1 MTTYAM
7 CTLGCK
13 VNTFEAQ
20 AVSSALKAKGFIEV
34 DFKEKADVYCI
45 FTCAVT
51 NTAESKSRKM
61 IHQALRRNPDA
72 LMCVVGCLVQIH
84 PDDMSD
90 ADRIDLLVGS
100 SGKEL
105 IADRVVELLE
115 NRRQIHELTDVR
127 KHAEFEG
134 LFTEQFAHQTRA
146 YLKIQDGCNQFCS
159 YCVIPYARGKERSLE
174 PLKAIE
180 QAQKLS
186 ENHREIVFAGIHT
199 GRYGRE
205 YDKPLHSLMKD
216 MLEACPKLERLRI
229 SSIEIS
235 EITDEF
241 LDLMASD
248 SRVARHLHIPVQS
261 GCDTVLKRM
270 NRPYTTKEFLDR
282 VAQIRERIPNVSIS
296 TDLIVGFQSET
307 DAEFEETMK
316 FLQDAKFSFVH
327 CFPFSMKNGTAAQR
341 IGKAVSESVKKMRA
355 HQVALYSEA
364 SKKSYELSWLSKEV
378 DVLIEKVENGIGYGH
393 TSEYVPVSVLSNV
406 EKNTVVRVLCTHYES
421 DMLYGKKVEV

>member
-20 AVSSALKAKGFIEV
+20 AVSSALKSNGLLEV

-61 IHQALRRNPDA
+61 IHQALRRNPEA
-72 LMCVVGCLVQIH
+72 LMVVVGCLVQIH
-84 PDDMSD
+84 PNDMSD

-127 KHAEFEG
+127 QHAEFEG
-134 LFTEQFAHQTRA
+134 LFTEQFSHQTRA

-159 YCVIPYARGKERSLE
+159 YCVIPYARGKERSLH
-174 PLKAIE
+174 PQQAVL

-186 ENHREIVFAGIHT
+186 ENHREIVLAGIHT

-205 YDKPLHSLMKD
+205 HDKPLHALMKD
-216 MLEACPKLERLRI
+216 LLDHCPKLERLRI

-241 LDLMASD
+241 LDLMAND

-261 GCDTVLKRM
+261 GCDSVLKRM

-282 VAQIRERIPNVSIS
+282 VAEIRTRIPDLSIS

-307 DAEFEETMK
+307 DEEFEQTMQ

-341 IGKAVSESVKKMRA
+341 IGKTVNEPVKKMRA
-355 HQVALYSEA
+355 QKVAQWSEA
-364 SKKSYELSWLSKEV
+364 SKKSYELSWLGKEV
-378 DVLIEKVENGIGYGH
+378 DVLIEKCDDSQGFGH
-393 TSEYVPVSVLSNV
+393 TSEYVPVNVIGKV
-406 EKNTVVRVLCTHYES
+406 EKNTVVRVVCTHYEMG
-421 DMLYGKKVEV
+421 MLSGKKV

>member
-1 MTTYAM
+1 MATFAM

-20 AVSSALKAKGFIEV
+20 AVSSALKSKGLAEV

-61 IHQALRRNPDA
+61 IHQALRRNPEA

-84 PDDMSD
+84 PHDMKD
-90 ADRIDLLVGS
+90 AQRIDLLVGS

-105 IADRVVELLE
+105 IPERIMELLE
-115 NRRQIHELTDVR
+115 NRRHIHELTDVR
-127 KHAEFEG
+127 THAEFEG
-134 LFTEQFAHQTRA
+134 LFTEQFSHQTRA

-174 PLKAIE
+174 PAKAIE

-186 ENHREIVFAGIHT
+186 EHHREIVLAGIHT

-205 YDKPLHSLMKD
+205 FHKPLHDLMHEL
-216 MLEACPKLERLRI
+216 LENCPKLERLRI

-241 LDLMASD
+241 LDLMEKD
-248 SRVARHLHIPVQS
+248 KRIARHLHIPVQS
-261 GCDTVLKRM
+261 GSNGVLKRM
-270 NRPYTTKEFLDR
+270 NRPYTCEEYLR
-282 VAQIRERIPNVSIS
+282 RIEEIRARIPDISIS
-296 TDLIVGFQSET
+296 TDLIVGFQSES
-307 DAEFEETMK
+307 DEEFAQTME
-316 FLQDAKFSFVH
+316 FLHKANFSFVH
-327 CFPFSMKNGTAAQR
+327 CFPFSMKNGTAAQH
-341 IGKAVSESVKKMRA
+341 IGKAVSETVKKQRA
-355 HQVALYSEA
+355 QMVAEWSMA
-364 SKKSYELSWLSKEV
+364 SKKSFELSFLGKEV
-378 DVLIEKVENGIGYGH
+378 DVLIEKCDETGGIGH
-393 TSEYVPVSVLSNV
+393 SSEYVEIKVHGNV
-406 EKNTVVRVLCTHYES
+406 QKNTIVRVVCTHVEQGV
-421 DMLYGKKVEV
+421 MNGKRV

>member
-1 MTTYAM
+1 MPTYAV

-20 AVSSALKAKGFIEV
+20 AVSSALKAKGLIEV

-84 PDDMSD
+84 PEDMQD

-105 IADRVVELLE
+105 IADRIMELLE
-115 NRRQIHELTDVR
+115 NRRQIHELSDVR
-127 KHAEFEG
+127 KEAVFEG
-134 LFTEQFAHQTRA
+134 LFTDQFAHQTRA

-159 YCVIPYARGKERSLE
+159 YCVIPYARGKERSLAPE
-174 PLKAIE
+174 VAVE
-180 QAQKLS
+180 QARILS
-186 ENHREIVFAGIHT
+186 ENHREIVLAGIHT
-199 GRYGRE
+199 GRYGKE
-205 YDKPLHSLMKD
+205 HGVALHSLMKQ
-216 MLEACPKLERLRI
+216 MLESCSKLERLRI

-248 SRVARHLHIPVQS
+248 KRIARHLHIPVQS
-261 GCDTVLKRM
+261 GSDAVLKRM
-270 NRPYTTKEFLDR
+270 NRPYSCADYLKRIEE
-282 VAQIRERIPNVSIS
+282 IRARIPDVSIS
-296 TDLIVGFQSET
+296 TDLIVGFQSESEE
-307 DAEFEETMK
+307 EFEETMA
-316 FLQDAKFSFVH
+316 FLKQARFSFVH

-341 IGKAVSESVKKMRA
+341 IGTAVKEPVKKQRA
-355 HQVALYSEA
+355 QQVAEWSEA
-364 SKKSYELSWLSKEV
+364 AKKSYELSFLGKEV
-378 DVLIEKVENGIGYGH
+378 DVLIEKCDENGGFGH
-393 TSEYVPVSVLSNV
+393 SSEYIPVAVHGAV
-406 EKNTVVRVLCTHYES
+406 EKNTVVRVLCTHYEQG
-421 DMLYGKKVEV
+421 MLNGKKA

>member
-1 MTTYAM
+1 MPTYAI

-20 AVSSALKAKGFIEV
+20 AVSSALKFKGLVEV

-61 IHQALRRNPDA
+61 ISQALRRNPDA

-84 PDDMSD
+84 PEDMKD

-105 IADRVVELLE
+105 IADRVMDLLE
-115 NRRQIHELTDVR
+115 DRRQIHEIKDVR
-127 KHAEFEG
+127 KEAEFEG
-134 LFTEQFAHQTRA
+134 LFTDQFEHQTRA
-146 YLKIQDGCNQFCS
+146 YLKVQDGCNQFCS
-159 YCVIPYARGKERSLE
+159 YCVIPYARGKERSLKPSE
-174 PLKAIE
+174 AILQAKA
-180 QAQKLS
+180 LS
-186 ENHREIVFAGIHT
+186 EHHREIVLAGIHT

-205 YDKPLHSLMKD
+205 YDKPLHDLMKE

-241 LDLMASD
+241 LDLMASNP
-248 SRVARHLHIPVQS
+248 RVAHHLHIPVQS

-270 NRPYTTKEFLDR
+270 NRPYTTEEFLKR
-282 VAQIRERIPNVSIS
+282 VAEIRQRIPGISIS

-307 DAEFEETMK
+307 DEEFDETMDLLK
-316 FLQDAKFSFVH
+316 KANFSFVH
-327 CFPFSMKNGTAAQR
+327 CFPFSMKNGTAAQH
-341 IGKAVSESVKKMRA
+341 IGKTVNEQIKKLRA
-355 HQVALYSEA
+355 QKVAAWSDL
-364 SKKSYELSWLSKEV
+364 SKKSYELSFIGKEV
-378 DVLIEKVENGIGYGH
+378 DVLIEKTTELEGFGH
-393 TSEYVPVSVLSNV
+393 SSEYVPVRVLGNV
-406 EKNTVVRVLCTHYES
+406 EKNTVVRVVCTHYEQG
-421 DMLYGKKVEV
+421 MLSGKRV

>member
-1 MTTYAM
+1 MPTYAI

-20 AVSSALKAKGFIEV
+20 AVSSALKSKGLVEV

-61 IHQALRRNPDA
+61 ISQALRRNPDA

-84 PDDMSD
+84 PEDMKD

-105 IADRVVELLE
+105 IADRVMDLLE
-115 NRRQIHELTDVR
+115 DRRQIHEIKDVR
-127 KHAEFEG
+127 KEAEFEG
-134 LFTEQFAHQTRA
+134 LFTDQFEHQTRA
-146 YLKIQDGCNQFCS
+146 YLKVQDGCNQFCS
-159 YCVIPYARGKERSLE
+159 YCVIPYARGKERSLKPSE
-174 PLKAIE
+174 AILQAKA
-180 QAQKLS
+180 LS
-186 ENHREIVFAGIHT
+186 EHHREIVLAGIHT

-205 YDKPLHSLMKD
+205 YDKPLHDLMKE

-241 LDLMASD
+241 LDLMASNP
-248 SRVARHLHIPVQS
+248 RVAHHLHIPVQS

-270 NRPYTTKEFLDR
+270 NRPYTTEEFLKR
-282 VAQIRERIPNVSIS
+282 VAEIRQRIPGISIS

-307 DAEFEETMK
+307 DEEFDETMDLLK
-316 FLQDAKFSFVH
+316 KANFSFVH
-327 CFPFSMKNGTAAQR
+327 CFPFSMKNGTAAQH
-341 IGKAVSESVKKMRA
+341 IGKTVNEQIKKQRA
-355 HQVALYSEA
+355 QKVAAWSDL
-364 SKKSYELSWLSKEV
+364 SKKSYELSFIGKEV
-378 DVLIEKVENGIGYGH
+378 DVLIEKTTELEGFGH
-393 TSEYVPVSVLSNV
+393 SSEYVPVRVLGNV
-406 EKNTVVRVLCTHYES
+406 EKNTVVRVVCTHYEQG
-421 DMLYGKKVEV
+421 MLSGKRV

>member
-1 MTTYAM
+1 MATYAM

-20 AVSSALKAKGFIEV
+20 AVSSALKSKGLVEV

-84 PDDMSD
+84 PDDMEG

-105 IADRVVELLE
+105 IADRVMELLQE
-115 NRRQIHELTDVR
+115 RRQIHELSDVR
-127 KHAEFEG
+127 KEAQFEG
-134 LFTEQFAHQTRA
+134 LFTDCFSHQTRA

-159 YCVIPYARGKERSLE
+159 YCVIPYARGKERSLDFD
-174 PLKAIE
+174 KAIE
-180 QAQKLS
+180 QARVLS
-186 ENHREIVFAGIHT
+186 ENHREIVLAGIHT

-205 YDKPLHSLMKD
+205 YGKQLHELMKG
-216 MLEACPKLERLRI
+216 MLDVCPKLERLRI

-248 SRVARHLHIPVQS
+248 KRIARHLHIPVQS
-261 GCDTVLKRM
+261 GCDAVLKRM
-270 NRPYTTKEFLDR
+270 NRPYSCDEFLKRIKEIRDR
-282 VAQIRERIPNVSIS
+282 VPGVSIS

-307 DAEFEETMK
+307 EEEFNETMS
-316 FLQDAKFSFVH
+316 FLKKADFSFVH

-341 IGKAVSESVKKMRA
+341 IGKAVPSAVKKQRA
-355 HQVALYSEA
+355 QMVAEWSEA
-364 SKKSYELSWLSKEV
+364 AKKSYELSFLNQEV
-378 DVLIEKVENGIGYGH
+378 DVLIEKSDETGSFGH
-393 TSEYVPVSVLSNV
+393 SSEYIPVHVSGIH
-406 EKNTVVRVLCTHYES
+406 EKNTVVRVLLTHAEHQV
-421 DMLYGKKVEV
+421 MNGKKVMG

>member
-1 MTTYAM
+1 MATYAM

-20 AVSSALKAKGFIEV
+20 AVSSALADKGLVEV

-84 PDDMSD
+84 PNDMKD

-105 IADRVVELLE
+105 IADRIMELLV
-115 NRRQIHELTDVR
+115 NRRQIHELNDVR

-134 LFTEQFAHQTRA
+134 LFTEQFSHQTRA

-174 PLKAIE
+174 PSKAVE

-186 ENHREIVFAGIHT
+186 EHHREIVLAGIHT

-205 YDKPLHSLMKD
+205 FDKPLHELMND
-216 MLEACPKLERLRI
+216 LLENCPKLERLRI

-241 LDLMASD
+241 LDLMVKD
-248 SRVARHLHIPVQS
+248 KRIARHLHIPVQS
-261 GCDTVLKRM
+261 GSDTVLKRM
-270 NRPYTTKEFLDR
+270 NRPYSKIEFLKRIDE
-282 VAQIRERIPNVSIS
+282 IRARIPDISIS
-296 TDLIVGFQSET
+296 TDLIVGFQSES
-307 DAEFEETMK
+307 DDEFIETMD
-316 FLQDAKFSFVH
+316 FLNQARFSFVH

-341 IGKAVSESVKKMRA
+341 IGKAVSETVKKQRA
-355 HQVALYSEA
+355 QEVAEWSEA
-364 SKKSYELSWLSKEV
+364 SKKSYELSFLGKEV
-378 DVLIEKVENGIGYGH
+378 DVLIEKCDETGGVGH
-393 TSEYVPVSVLSNV
+393 SSEYVFVKVHGDV
-406 EKNTVVRVLCTHYES
+406 QKNTVVRVVCTHVEQGV
-421 DMLYGKKVEV
+421 MNGKRV